1 MRKVEFIKSF
11 ATKKKGDTGEYD
23 GMFAGILVRELKVAK
38 FYKKK
43 VKK

>member
-1 MRKVEFIKSF
+1 MVKVEFTKNF

-23 GMFAGILVRELKVAK
+23 GTLANSLVRLHKVAK
-38 FYKKK
+38 FHKAK